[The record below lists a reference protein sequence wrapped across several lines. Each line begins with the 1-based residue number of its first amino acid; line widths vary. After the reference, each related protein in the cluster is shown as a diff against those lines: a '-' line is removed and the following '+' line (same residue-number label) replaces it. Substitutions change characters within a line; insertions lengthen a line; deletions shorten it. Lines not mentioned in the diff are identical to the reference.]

1 MKHKITM
8 TDYTDNEPS
17 IIDSYTDTDFLMGIR
32 NFTKNM
38 TQKSSMYLRLVVS
51 IDDHEHITKK

>member
-32 NFTKNM
+32 NFTKKHDSKIVNVF
-38 TQKSSMYLRLVVS
+38 TACSVNR
-51 IDDHEHITKK
+51 